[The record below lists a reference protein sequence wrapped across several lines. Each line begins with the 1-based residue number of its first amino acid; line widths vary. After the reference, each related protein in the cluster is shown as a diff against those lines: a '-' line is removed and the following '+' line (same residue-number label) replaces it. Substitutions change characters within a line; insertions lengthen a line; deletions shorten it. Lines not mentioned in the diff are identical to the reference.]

1 MSVEMWPYALQLCA
15 VSGPPIIL
23 RGNHENRGHA
33 RWVGEG
39 VHEADVEVTALHDG
53 ALYKSRCPRARK
65 GVLSP
70 VRRRPALCRNVCG
83 FRFRRRRVGGS
94 SLLLLGRRAET

>member
-53 ALYKSRCPRARK
+53 A
-65 GVLSP
+65 
-70 VRRRPALCRNVCG
+70 
-83 FRFRRRRVGGS
+83 
-94 SLLLLGRRAET
+94 